1 MAESIRT
8 AVIYPLPIPY
18 HHRLF
23 ELVADDPAV
32 NLTVFFC
39 REKQV
44 GRGWAPTEVRYPHRF
59 LPNYGLAVQRRDMFA
74 MHFSPSIMIELWRG
88 QFDVI
93 VISGLNHPTMQ
104 LAMAYALITRVPY
117 VFWNESHHIRPH
129 LSPWY
134 VRFVKR
140 ILYRPLLARSAGC
153 LVTGTHA
160 REYFVSYGGRADRT
174 FVVANTT
181 DVFGLS
187 EAIKSTRFEAEKLKK
202 ELGIAGKRIILY
214 VGRLAGVKGLS
225 YLVDAIA
232 VVRRARQDTA
242 LVLVGS
248 GPLRSELE
256 TSCRKYGLQNV
267 VFVGF
272 KQPPELPA
280 YYGLADVFVLPSL
293 YEPWGTVINEALAAG
308 LPVVVTRT
316 VGAAGDLVRQGEN
329 GYIVPEADS
338 RALAHGILAV
348 IGDEVTRKRM
358 AQRSQEIVSS
368 WTHEASAR
376 AFVEAVRT
384 VWNDGRAAGRRKV
397 GKDEQFESTNRSSG

>member
-1 MAESIRT
+1 MGKSIRT

-23 ELVADDPAV
+23 ELVAADPAV
-32 NLTVFFC
+32 DLTVFFC
-39 REKQV
+39 RRMQV
-44 GRGWAPTEVRYPHRF
+44 GREWTPSEARYPHRF
-59 LPNYGLAVQRRDMFA
+59 LPNCGLAVQRRDIFA
-74 MHFSPSIMIELWRG
+74 MHFNPSIIIELWRG

-104 LAMAYALITRVPY
+104 LAMVYALTARVPY
-117 VFWNESHHIRPH
+117 VFWNESHHIRRH
-129 LSPWY
+129 RSPWY
-134 VRFVKR
+134 IRSVKR

-153 LVTGTHA
+153 LVTGALA

-181 DVFGLS
+181 DVSALS
-187 EAIKSTRFEAEKLKK
+187 EAVKSTRFEAQKLKQ
-202 ELGIAGKRIILY
+202 ELGIGGKRIILY
-214 VGRLAGVKGLS
+214 VGRLAGVKGLG
-225 YLVDAIA
+225 YLVDAFA

-248 GPLRSELE
+248 GPLRPELE
-256 TSCRKYGLQNV
+256 TSCRKHGLQNV

-272 KQPPELPA
+272 KQPTELPP

-293 YEPWGTVINEALAAG
+293 SETWGTVVNEALAAG
-308 LPVVVTRT
+308 LPVVVSRT

-338 RALAHGILAV
+338 QALAHALLAV
-348 IGDEVTRKRM
+348 VGDEGTRKRM

-368 WTHEASAR
+368 WTHEASAS

-384 VWNDGRAAGRRKV
+384 VWSDGQTAGSKRAR
-397 GKDEQFESTNRSSG
+397 EQRAT